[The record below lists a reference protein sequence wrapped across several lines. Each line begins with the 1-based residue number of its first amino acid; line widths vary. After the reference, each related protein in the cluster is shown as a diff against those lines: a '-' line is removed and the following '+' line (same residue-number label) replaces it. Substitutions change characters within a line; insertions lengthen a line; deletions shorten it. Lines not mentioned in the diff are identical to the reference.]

1 MICQLHF
8 KIGELRN
15 LEIFSRIRWEKV
27 LGNYM
32 LMKRYLMIR
41 ATVSFGL
48 GPPKCIIKSEAFVV
62 IEKLTAVSAKL
73 SCSLAQL
80 AIAWQLHQ
88 PAITAPI
95 IGPRTMAQLVD
106 GLAAV
111 EIELDENILQ
121 QIDEI
126 SLPGQFT
133 VPYYGGGLGIWTGW
147 EAPQYAW

>member
-8 KIGELRN
+8 KNGRLQN

-62 IEKLTAVSAKL
+62 IEKLTAVSEKR

-80 AIAWQLHQ
+80 ALAWQLHQ
-88 PAITAPI
+88 PGITAPI
-95 IGPRTMAQLVD
+95 IGPRTMDQLVD
-106 GLAAV
+106 GLGALEV
-111 EIELDENILQ
+111 ELDEEILK
-121 QIDEI
+121 QIDQI
-126 SLPGQFT
+126 APPNQFT
-133 VPYYGGGLGIWTGW
+133 VSYYGGEFGIWTGW
-147 EAPQYAW
+147 EAPKFSW